1 MTPLSSRSI
10 LLLFQKVADG
20 LAWVQKNVGEAQLE
34 IDEEGEMLG
43 FSAGPPWAW
52 AFILQPEVPLFPELV
67 SPIAFPCQIPEAKA
81 KVRGASVVFLP
92 GWQMGGE
99 TVGLL
104 QALPRE
110 LVAPSCAFSLAPFCK
125 TSRF

>member
-1 MTPLSSRSI
+1 
-10 LLLFQKVADG
+10 
-20 LAWVQKNVGEAQLE
+20 
-34 IDEEGEMLG
+34 MLG
-43 FSAGPPWAW
+43 FWAGLGRAW
-52 AFILQPEVPLFPELV
+52 AFTPQPQVPLFPELV
-67 SPIAFPCQIPEAKA
+67 SPLAFPCQIPEVKA
-81 KVRGASVVFLP
+81 KIRAESVVFFP

-104 QALPRE
+104 PQALPRE